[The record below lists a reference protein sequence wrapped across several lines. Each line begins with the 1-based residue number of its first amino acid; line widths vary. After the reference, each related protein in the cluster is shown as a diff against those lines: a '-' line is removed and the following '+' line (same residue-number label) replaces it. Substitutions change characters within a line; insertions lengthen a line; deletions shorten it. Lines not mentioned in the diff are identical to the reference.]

1 MSQASVLTVPADR
14 DTRSTIL
21 ATGRRVMGAKG
32 FSAVGLSE
40 ILGEAGVPKGSFY
53 HYFGSKDAFG
63 EAMLDA
69 YFEDYLREM
78 DLVVTKPG
86 LTGAERLMLYFANWR
101 ETQGAMDCQGRCLTV
116 KLAAEVSDLSETMRR
131 GLKAG
136 TDGVIARLAAMIGA
150 GVDDGSHLFPV
161 FPYDHFHKLT
171 DEDIAALYAFL
182 MVQPAVEAPEHEN
195 SVPFPLNIRL
205 LQAGWKL
212 LFFHPEPFRAD
223 PSRSAAWNRGAY
235 LAQGLSHCGAC
246 HTPRNALGG
255 EQHGKAFAGAAID
268 GWIAPP
274 LDAGNPAPVAW
285 SKDELAAYL
294 GTGVSR
300 YHGTAAGPM
309 APVVHGLAQLP
320 PADVEALAT
329 YFADV
334 AGTAGKT
341 VDPAPALAKAL
352 AAGRTGTG
360 LTYDRSAR
368 LYAAACASCHY
379 NGVDT
384 KTGSA
389 HPLRPE
395 LALNNA
401 LNLDDPTNLI
411 QVMVHGID
419 ARDGA
424 PGVVMPAFGHLR
436 DADLAAIAGYLRATR
451 TNKAPWTDLDQK
463 IAAVRAQAAA
473 QAKGE

>member
-1 MSQASVLTVPADR
+1 MAKRMKRVF
-14 DTRSTIL
+14 
-21 ATGRRVMGAKG
+21 AT
-32 FSAVGLSE
+32 L
-40 ILGEAGVPKGSFY
+40 AGV
-53 HYFGSKDAFG
+53 A
-63 EAMLDA
+63 
-69 YFEDYLREM
+69 
-78 DLVVTKPG
+78 
-86 LTGAERLMLYFANWR
+86 LTGAAAFGIYAWHSAMPEVARPDPASFAPALVQR
-101 ETQGAMDCQGRCLTV
+101 GAV
-116 KLAAEVSDLSETMRR
+116 LAAAGYCGSCHTAKGGKPFAGGYAMATPFGTIYSTNITPDARTGIGTWSQAAFTRAMRE
-131 GLKAG
+131 
-136 TDGVIARLAAMIGA
+136 GVAR
-150 GVDDGSHLFPV
+150 DGSHLFPV

-171 DEDIAALYAFL
+171 DEDISALYAFL

-223 PSRSAAWNRGAY
+223 PSKSAAWNRGAY

-274 LDAGNPAPVAW
+274 LDASNPAPVAW

-352 AAGRTGTG
+352 AAGKTGTG
-360 LTYDRSAR
+360 LTYDRPAR

-384 KTGSA
+384 KTGGA